1 MLNLLSLNRIKVWS
15 QWLTV
20 DRNLSLPPWHDYIY
34 QHPLQC
40 AMVMW
45 LNSCQLNMTRRAI
58 LPLPILSQSSTPP
71 RDPPLFFWLL
81 AECRLNPSSVAWVH
95 NGKVAVTSFYP
106 WDVGICCCF
115 CCCLPGGEI
124 SIRNPNWPWTHGLP
138 ASAPLHLLKT
148 RFCPWS
154 KQSSLLAS
162 LHGHMIISAE
172 MSTLV
177 AHTND
182 LLLKCLC

>member
-1 MLNLLSLNRIKVWS
+1 MANSWQKSISSSLTRLHLPASFAMCYSHVTEFQPVEYDQKGYFASANPFPLINTS
-15 QWLTV
+15 QRSPT
-20 DRNLSLPPWHDYIY
+20 
-34 QHPLQC
+34 
-40 AMVMW
+40 
-45 LNSCQLNMTRRAI
+45 
-58 LPLPILSQSSTPP
+58 
-71 RDPPLFFWLL
+71 LFL

-106 WDVGICCCF
+106 WDFGICCCH
-115 CCCLPGGEI
+115 CCCIPGGEI
-124 SIRNPNWPWTHGLP
+124 SIRNPNWPWTHGPP
-138 ASAPLHLLKT
+138 ASARLHLLKT
-148 RFCPWS
+148 RFCLWS

-177 AHTND
+177 AHTNG